1 MFGKKRNLRNDLPVF
16 DLRKKPVKGL
26 FGQTKLVA
34 TTKKEQRVIKKLLM
48 EQYSDRY
55 YVDDLCEW
63 NSISIVFRYI
73 MTYYNRQRIYT
84 ANPNG
89 LPPAMFRQAARGLVA

>member
-63 NSISIVFRYI
+63 NSISGRDDLSWIDDIEAYDALF
-73 MTYYNRQRIYT
+73 
-84 ANPNG
+84 G
-89 LPPAMFRQAARGLVA
+89 K